1 MAQKMP
7 MSKHQALVL
16 ALLPALGGLGGGA
29 LPAVAQTGDQDIAFE
44 AARSGEILPLGEIIA
59 RVSQRVDGRYVG
71 AQYDPQYRIYRLKF
85 LRGNTVIMVDV
96 DAVTGRVLEIRGE

>member
-7 MSKHQALVL
+7 MSKHQALAL
-16 ALLPALGGLGGGA
+16 ALFSTLGGGG
-29 LPAVAQTGDQDIAFE
+29 LLVGPVYAQSGDQDSAFE

-59 RVSQRVDGRYVG
+59 RVSQRVEGRYVG

-85 LRGNTVIMVDV
+85 LRGNSVIMVDV